1 MAQNTLFR
9 YTNDLSPF
17 LSHLHSVYSISCPT
31 FIVQQ
36 KRVSYFPFFHN
47 NFLDINKVD
56 KIILIFHYI
65 SFITRIVA
73 LYIIVFFGNEIFLY
87 DFTCCVENIRN
98 VFIIIQNKKYLIYF
112 HLAYLSPIFPNKKR
126 INDEARY
133 CFLLFTIFLST
144 KQNVYPINCTLT
156 IS

>member
-47 NFLDINKVD
+47 NFLDMHKVD
-56 KIILIFHYI
+56 KIIL
-65 SFITRIVA
+65 ITRIVA
-73 LYIIVFFGNEIFLY
+73 LYIIVFLEMKYFFMTLHVVLKILETCLSSFRTKNISFIFISRIYHLY
-87 DFTCCVENIRN
+87 FRT
-98 VFIIIQNKKYLIYF
+98 KK
-112 HLAYLSPIFPNKKR
+112 
-126 INDEARY
+126 E
-133 CFLLFTIFLST
+133 
-144 KQNVYPINCTLT
+144 
-156 IS
+156 

>member
-73 LYIIVFFGNEIFLY
+73 LYIIVFLEMKYFFMTLHVVLKILETCLSSFRTKNISFIFISRIYHLY
-87 DFTCCVENIRN
+87 FRT
-98 VFIIIQNKKYLIYF
+98 KK
-112 HLAYLSPIFPNKKR
+112 
-126 INDEARY
+126 E
-133 CFLLFTIFLST
+133 
-144 KQNVYPINCTLT
+144 
-156 IS
+156 